1 MVRRRRPTKRKSKR
15 DSRLKRAGVR
25 GFNKP
30 KRTPGHKTKSHIVV
44 AKVGSRIKTIRFGQK
59 GAKTAGTVAEWYE
72 MKIKNG
78 FFKDKLFKTYIHRN
92 VRLSEAPSF
101 GKPALLYDANSTG
114 ARNYMSLTEE
124 ILQRVSQ

>member
-1 MVRRRRPTKRKSKR
+1 MVRRRRPTKGKSKR

-59 GAKTAGTVAEWYE
+59 GAKTAGKPKAGESRR
-72 MKIKNG
+72 MKMKRKS
-78 FFKDKLFKTYIHRN
+78 FKARH
-92 VRLSEAPSF
+92 
-101 GKPALLYDANSTG
+101 
-114 ARNYMSLTEE
+114 ARNIAKGKMSAAYWANK
-124 ILQRVSQ
+124 VKW

>member
-59 GAKTAGTVAEWYE
+59 GAKTAGKPKAGESRR
-72 MKIKNG
+72 MKMKRKS
-78 FFKDKLFKTYIHRN
+78 FKARH
-92 VRLSEAPSF
+92 
-101 GKPALLYDANSTG
+101 
-114 ARNYMSLTEE
+114 ARNIAKGKMSAAYWANK
-124 ILQRVSQ
+124 VKW